1 MFSAPC
7 LAAIYKW
14 VDKDGKVHYSETRPT
29 EQQAKK
35 MKVPTRAPENT
46 STYKRPSLKTD
57 KEGDKQAKSGD
68 QKAADKQ
75 PADDGMSSEEKAKIC
90 QRARTVLNT
99 LTSTGRVRQKDQEGN
114 VTYMTEEEKQQRITK
129 EKDKISKYCQ

>member
-14 VDKDGKVHYSETRPT
+14 VDEDGKVHYSETRPA

-35 MKVPTRAPENT
+35 MHVPTRAPENT

-57 KEGDKQAKSGD
+57 KEGDKQAKSGA
-68 QKAADKQ
+68 QQ
-75 PADDGMSSEEKAKIC
+75 ADDESLGIA
-90 QRARTVLNT
+90 
-99 LTSTGRVRQKDQEGN
+99 
-114 VTYMTEEEKQQRITK
+114 
-129 EKDKISKYCQ
+129 